1 MHKTC
6 AEGSK
11 ELFFKELAFTLRPE
25 SWVICKEGKSMDKG
39 PEVET
44 IDTLEEEE
52 DVSVDGEK

>member
-1 MHKTC
+1 M
-6 AEGSK
+6 SD
-11 ELFFKELAFTLRPE
+11 FVLARKVEVEERSQKPQT
-25 SWVICKEGKSMDKG
+25 KEGKSMDKG